1 MKILPL
7 EASDQEILDAVR
19 EWVGLLIEERYTDAY
34 EFLYHEDSL
43 QGWTPEFIATVIQNY
58 GSLDPDL
65 SGEVFTVTSL
75 DQAKVDPP
83 RSMPLRQDVHR
94 YRDADSDSFRWDP
107 EGEDDDVGGD
117 VHFGLPLNG
126 HASDLT
132 AILDFCV
139 VKNHIVFQLRDI
151 RVM

>member
-1 MKILPL
+1 MKTLPL

-34 EFLYHEDSL
+34 EFLSHEKSA
-43 QGWTPEFIATVIQNY
+43 QGWTPELIAALIQNY
-58 GSLDPDL
+58 GSPEPR
-65 SGEVFTVTSL
+65 SRGEVFKVTSL

-83 RSMPLRQDVHR
+83 RSMPLRQEVQRD
-94 YRDADSDSFRWDP
+94 RDADSYSFRWDP

-117 VHFGLPLNG
+117 VHFDLPLNG
-126 HASDLT
+126 YASDLT

-139 VKNHIVFQLRDI
+139 VKNRIVFELRDI